1 MNGRPMTLPK
11 IAIVIGTTRPSRFAD
26 KPANWIMEMAAQRRD
41 AEFEIVDLRDFDL
54 PLFAE
59 KRAPIYSP
67 PEHPVAV
74 AFSERMKAFDG
85 FIFITAE
92 YNHSI
97 SGALKNALDYLY
109 SEMTRKP
116 AACVAYGGVGGAR
129 AVEHL
134 RLIAVELQMAPV
146 RSAVHIGLFEL
157 RALLRD
163 GSFDDYPYLGTAAE
177 TMLDDVV
184 WWSRTLKAGRAD

>member
-1 MNGRPMTLPK
+1 MTLPK
-11 IAIVIGTTRPSRFAD
+11 IAIVVGTTRPTRFAD
-26 KPANWIMEMAAQRRD
+26 KPANWIAGLAAQRTD
-41 AEFEIVDLRDFDL
+41 AEFEIVDLRDHDL

-67 PEHPVAV
+67 PEHPAAV
-74 AFSERMKAFDG
+74 AFCERMKAFDG
-85 FIFITAE
+85 YIFVTGE

-97 SGALKNALDYLY
+97 GGALKNALDYLY

-157 RALLRD
+157 RALMRD
-163 GSFDDYPYLGTAAE
+163 GSFEDYPYLGDSAK
-177 TMLDDVV
+177 TMLDDIV
-184 WWSRTLKAGRAD
+184 WWSNTLRAGRTA